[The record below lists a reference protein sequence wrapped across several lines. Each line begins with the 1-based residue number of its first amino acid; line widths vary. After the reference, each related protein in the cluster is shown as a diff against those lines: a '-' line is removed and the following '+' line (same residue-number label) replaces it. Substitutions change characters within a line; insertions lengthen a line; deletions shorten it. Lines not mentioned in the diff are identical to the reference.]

1 VLTKRPATAAPP
13 PRQQSKPP
21 SALDAVLDKISRTGI
36 ESLTGEE
43 RRVLDEESKRL
54 RDG

>member
-1 VLTKRPATAAPP
+1 MAHRTA
-13 PRQQSKPP
+13 SKPP
-21 SALDAVLDKISRTGI
+21 SALDAVLDKISKTGI

-43 RRVLDEESKRL
+43 RKVLDEESRRL